1 MDKLN
6 IPQGSRVYLDS
17 SILIYTVE
25 VDLTFWKALEVLW
38 RKFAEGEIS
47 LISSELIIT
56 EVLVKPLKSQNEQS
70 IDSYNKLLFDS
81 GIELIPITRSLLIS
95 ATNLRAKH
103 NLKTPDAIHAAT
115 SIDLNCN
122 RFLTNDKGFT
132 NIPRLPTLILSQIGL
147 D

>member
-1 MDKLN
+1 MDELN

-25 VDLTFWKALEVLW
+25 VNLTFWKTLEVLW

-56 EVLVKPLKSQNEQS
+56 EVLVKPLKSQNQQS

-103 NLKTPDAIHAAT
+103 SLKTPDAIHAAT
-115 SIDLNCN
+115 SIDSNCN
-122 RFLTNDKGFT
+122 RFLTNDKGFN

>member
-6 IPQGSRVYLDS
+6 IPQGSKVYLDS

-25 VDLTFWKALEVLW
+25 VNPTFWETLEILW
-38 RKFAEGEIS
+38 RKFSEGEIS

-56 EVLVKPLKSQNEQS
+56 EVLVKPFKSQNQQS

-81 GIELIPITRSLLIS
+81 GIELIPITRSLLIA

-103 NLKTPDAIHAAT
+103 KLKAPDAIHAAT

-122 RFLTNDKGFT
+122 RFLTNDKGFN
-132 NIPRLPTLILSQIGL
+132 NIPRLPTLILSQIGI

>member
-6 IPQGSRVYLDS
+6 IPQGSKVYLDA
-17 SILIYTVE
+17 SILIYTIE
-25 VDLTFWKALEVLW
+25 VNLKFWKTLEVLW
-38 RKFAEGEIS
+38 RKFADGEIL

-56 EVLVKPLKSQNEQS
+56 EILVKPLKSQNQQS
-70 IDSYNKLLFDS
+70 IDSYHKLLFDS

-115 SIDLNCN
+115 SIDNNCN
-122 RFLTNDKGFT
+122 RFLTNDKGFN
-132 NIPRLPTLILSQIGL
+132 NIPRLPTQILSQIEL

>member
-25 VDLTFWKALEVLW
+25 VNLTFWKTLEVLW
-38 RKFAEGEIS
+38 RKFSEGEVL

-56 EVLVKPLKSQNEQS
+56 EVLVKPLKSQNQQS

-115 SIDLNCN
+115 AIDNNCN
-122 RFLTNDKGFT
+122 RLLTNDKGFN
-132 NIPRLPTLILSQIGL
+132 NIPRLPTLILCQIGI

>member
-25 VDLTFWKALEVLW
+25 VNLTFWKILEVVW

-56 EVLVKPLKSQNEQS
+56 EVLVKPIKSKNQQS

-95 ATNLRAKH
+95 ATDLRAKH
-103 NLKTPDAIHAAT
+103 NLKTPDAIHAVT

-122 RFLTNDKGFT
+122 RFLTNDRGFN

>member
-25 VDLTFWKALEVLW
+25 VDLKFWKTLEVLW

-56 EVLVKPLKSQNEQS
+56 EVLVKSLKSQNQQS
-70 IDSYNKLLFDS
+70 ID
-81 GIELIPITRSLLIS
+81 R
-95 ATNLRAKH
+95 
-103 NLKTPDAIHAAT
+103 
-115 SIDLNCN
+115 
-122 RFLTNDKGFT
+122 
-132 NIPRLPTLILSQIGL
+132 
-147 D
+147 

>member
-25 VDLTFWKALEVLW
+25 VDLTFWKTLEILW

-56 EVLVKPLKSQNEQS
+56 EVLVKPLKSQNQQS
-70 IDSYNKLLFDS
+70 IDTYNKLLFDS

-95 ATNLRAKH
+95 AINLCAKH

-115 SIDLNCN
+115 SIENNCN
-122 RFLTNDKGFT
+122 RFLTNDKGFN

>member
-25 VDLTFWKALEVLW
+25 LDLKFWKTLEILW
-38 RKFAEGEIS
+38 RKFSEGDIS

-56 EVLVKPLKSQNEQS
+56 EVLVKPLKTQNQQS
-70 IDSYNKLLFDS
+70 IYNYNKLLFDS
-81 GIELIPITRSLLIS
+81 GIELIPITRSILMS
-95 ATNLRAKH
+95 ATSLRAKH

-115 SIDLNCN
+115 SIDSNCH
-122 RFLTNDKGFT
+122 RFLTNDKGFN
-132 NIPRLPTLILSQIGL
+132 NIPRLPTLMLIQIGI

>member
-6 IPQGSRVYLDS
+6 IPQGSRVYIDS

-25 VDLTFWKALEVLW
+25 VDLKFWKILEVLW

-56 EVLVKPLKSQNEQS
+56 EVLVKPLKSQNQQS

-81 GIELIPITRSLLIS
+81 GIELIPITRSLLIA

-115 SIDLNCN
+115 SIENNCN
-122 RFLTNDKGFT
+122 RFLTNDKGFN
-132 NIPRLPTLILSQIGL
+132 NIPRLPTLILSQIEL

>member
-17 SILIYTVE
+17 AILIYTVE
-25 VDLTFWKALEVLW
+25 VNLTFWKTLEVLW

-56 EVLVKPLKSQNEQS
+56 EVLVKPLKSQNQQL
-70 IDSYNKLLFDS
+70 IDSYNRLLFDS

-115 SIDLNCN
+115 SIDLNFN
-122 RFLTNDKGFT
+122 RFLTNDKGFN
-132 NIPRLPTLILSQIGL
+132 NIPRLPTLILSQIEL